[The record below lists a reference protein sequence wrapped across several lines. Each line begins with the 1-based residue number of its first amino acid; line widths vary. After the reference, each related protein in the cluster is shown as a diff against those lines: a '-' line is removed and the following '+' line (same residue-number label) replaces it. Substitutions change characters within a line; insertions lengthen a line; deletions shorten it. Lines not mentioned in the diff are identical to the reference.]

1 MNKALSFLLGLLVLS
16 GCSDSNSQAEKI
28 DLPNHNWRIQL
39 PEGFEK
45 VSSTEGAELQAKGI
59 EAIEETHEQEFTN
72 IASTLFMYRKDESN
86 YMDANTQPFDPAI
99 DGDYISSCKAIN
111 EIVYETFEQQMH
123 GLPMD
128 SSATTLTVDGV
139 EFQQFTISIDL
150 PGNNKMTT
158 HIYSHLFDTTE
169 LSLNILY
176 VDPEM
181 GTAMID
187 AFKNSKF
194 Q

>member
-1 MNKALSFLLGLLVLS
+1 
-16 GCSDSNSQAEKI
+16 
-28 DLPNHNWRIQL
+28 
-39 PEGFEK
+39 
-45 VSSTEGAELQAKGI
+45 
-59 EAIEETHEQEFTN
+59 
-72 IASTLFMYRKDESN
+72 MYRKDESN